1 MTPETVSRPAFPP
14 IRPNFGEAV
23 MIQFNHRSPEQS
35 SRFNRTVAS
44 LLMTATVIL
53 SGFLSL
59 AVFAG

>member
-1 MTPETVSRPAFPP
+1 
-14 IRPNFGEAV
+14 
-23 MIQFNHRSPEQS
+23 MIQFNQRSPEQS
-35 SRFNRTVAS
+35 SRFNGTVAS